1 MTNKRKHQ
9 LERKVRIN
17 FSNFNQIIYPIDIGI
32 DLLEKI
38 TILLLD
44 RIRLLRYDGRLTLA
58 EARFMSFCVR
68 TYFYYYFQKQQY
80 FSQIFVDCRNLNV
93 ESS

>member
-9 LERKVRIN
+9 LEREVRIN
-17 FSNFNQIIYPIDIGI
+17 FSNFNQIIYPVNTGI

-44 RIRLLRYDGRLTLA
+44 RIRLLRYDGRLTLT
-58 EARFMSFCVR
+58 EARFMSYCAR

-80 FSQIFVDCRNLNV
+80 FSQIFEDCRNLNV
-93 ESS
+93 KSS

>member
-58 EARFMSFCVR
+58 EARFMSICVR
-68 TYFYYYFQKQQY
+68 TYFDYY